1 MGWVAGKIN
10 RTGIKSEFKRT
21 LIAAICGQVT
31 YIVLYLGKSFIEQ
44 LILGNPVETATTVMV
59 EKAVTSCI
67 NGVLAVIIAVPLSIA
82 IRKALRASGFKTLI
96 DEKPESKGYFTPVT
110 IALTAFAVIVTAG
123 FGIRLSAEK
132 KIQKAEAEKEAAYQ
146 QQIDDLTYQ
155 LEYLYEQMGIE
166 PPVIEEASE

>member
-1 MGWVAGKIN
+1 M
-10 RTGIKSEFKRT
+10 
-21 LIAAICGQVT
+21 
-31 YIVLYLGKSFIEQ
+31 
-44 LILGNPVETATTVMV
+44 
-59 EKAVTSCI
+59 
-67 NGVLAVIIAVPLSIA
+67 LAVIIAVPLSIA
-82 IRKALRASGFKTLI
+82 IRKALRASGFKALI

-132 KIQKAEAEKEAAYQ
+132 KIQKAEAEKKAAYQ

-166 PPVIEEASE
+166 PPVIEKASE